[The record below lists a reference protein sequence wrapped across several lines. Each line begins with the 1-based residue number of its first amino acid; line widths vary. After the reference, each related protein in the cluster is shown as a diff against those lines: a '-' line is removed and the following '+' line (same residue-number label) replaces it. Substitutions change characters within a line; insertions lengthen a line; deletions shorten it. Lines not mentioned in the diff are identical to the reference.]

1 MSAFETTTSASSDAN
16 NEIDINSVKTIELTK
31 LVNHLMIE
39 LVCNNNLSHT
49 SDPDDDNDDSLF
61 YTDVF
66 KYGSIDKTIKE
77 YAIILLNDIVFIE
90 KCDRYMSLDEDD
102 ESYEDDQYELN
113 YEITS
118 RFIEHFGLRG
128 AYALRHDEKNDFDNK
143 IIDFFCKRSFD
154 EITKIKEPKP
164 VIFDNGTAEISKL
177 VMYIILEIAGK
188 TSYDHRNY
196 CGVTNK
202 KVNPF
207 VEIVVKYG
215 SIDAAIKGFILSLF
229 KDNAFLTM
237 CKKYSNNFK
246 FKKCKYVEPE
256 LEKDSDGDDDEDS
269 DNDDHENE
277 NSDDE
282 NEEEEKPNFNN
293 GENEED
299 DEEFDKFEL
308 ECDLYDAF
316 ITHFGFLEVFN
327 LHGDDGDI
335 IRDVIIACLFNNQ

>member
-1 MSAFETTTSASSDAN
+1 MSAFENTTTASAND
-16 NEIDINSVKTIELTK
+16 EIDINSVKNIELTK
-31 LVNHLMIE
+31 LVKHLMLE
-39 LVCNNNLSHT
+39 LVCNNNLGHV
-49 SDPDDDNDDSLF
+49 SDPDDDNEDSLF

-90 KCDRYMSLDEDD
+90 KCDRYRSLDEDD
-102 ESYEDDQYELN
+102 ESYDDDKYELN
-113 YEITS
+113 DEISS

-128 AYALRHDEKNDFDNK
+128 AYSLHADYKDAFDDK

-154 EITKIKEPKP
+154 EITEIKEPKP
-164 VIFDNGTAEISKL
+164 VIFDNGTIEISKV

-202 KVNPF
+202 KINPF
-207 VEIVVKYG
+207 VEIVLKYG

-256 LEKDSDGDDDEDS
+256 LEKDSDGEDNDEEDDKNSDEEDNENSDEDNKYKEANSDNDDDED
-269 DNDDHENE
+269 
-277 NSDDE
+277 
-282 NEEEEKPNFNN
+282 EEI
-293 GENEED
+293 
-299 DEEFDKFEL
+299 DKFEL
-308 ECDLYDAF
+308 ECDIYDAF

-327 LHGDDGDI
+327 LHGDDSDI